1 MTNTITSAQST
12 LQQLFSRTD
21 TDKSNS
27 LNASEFKSIAST
39 LSAAGM
45 GGKGKSVESQF
56 AALDINK
63 NGELSAQE
71 LEDGAKLAD
80 QITSILLQIQEM
92 QGGGMFSSLLGK
104 SDSNSSMFSSGSKS
118 SISNLF
124 GNSSSS
130 QSDPLTA
137 LLSGTSSTED
147 FGSSTD
153 DVFSSLIQQLM
164 ASYQSTTSATEET
177 PAGSTINQAA

>member
-1 MTNTITSAQST
+1 MTNTITSAQSA

-21 TDKSNS
+21 ADKSGS

-45 GGKGKSVESQF
+45 GGKGQSVESMF
-56 AALDINK
+56 ATLDADK
-63 NGELSAQE
+63 NGELSTQE

-104 SDSNSSMFSSGSKS
+104 SDSTSSMFSSGSEA
-118 SISNLF
+118 SISDLF
-124 GNSSSS
+124 GNSTS

-137 LLSGTSSTED
+137 LLGGTSGSED

-153 DVFSSLIQQLM
+153 DLFSSLIQQLM
-164 ASYQSTTSATEET
+164 ASYQSTASATEET
-177 PAGSTINQAA
+177 STGSTVNQAA